1 MFPPV
6 ATQKRKQKSRI
17 AGFYITSHRMLSEL
31 DVQALLTARWPLEM
45 QQHRHSC
52 IQQIQ
57 DIYKSSKG
65 LPRLASQECS
75 TWAPESKWADGT
87 QEIFLDLSQVLFCCR
102 ASMVYSEIRWLS
114 VGRHWLTVL
123 CA

>member
-1 MFPPV
+1 
-6 ATQKRKQKSRI
+6 
-17 AGFYITSHRMLSEL
+17 MLWEL

-65 LPRLASQECS
+65 LPRLASW
-75 TWAPESKWADGT
+75 TPEGKWADGAE
-87 QEIFLDLSQVLFCCR
+87 EIFIDLSQVLFSHT
-102 ASMVYSEIRWLS
+102 AF
-114 VGRHWLTVL
+114 